1 MRIGVKRS
9 IAIAVLLVWGGL
21 GLWIVGKNDAFTRS
35 EAIEAVN
42 RELVNP
48 GLVWA
53 REDMHLNSL
62 EMWRRPCPTC
72 PPGRLL
78 GGETGLPVWE
88 NPERVRILTIGD
100 SFAVGAGLFDANARW
115 GARLEQTLSKRH
127 GDGNIE
133 VVSIGESAVSA
144 FAYTAWLEAIA
155 RGDYSWFT
163 NDETGVLRG
172 KFDAIV
178 IGHIGNDV
186 VHSPGDAYLRLPD
199 LQIIPWDRQEGIIGR
214 DETNPNWEAYTMLPS
229 RMAAAG
235 GGAAML
241 VVPIYSNGV
250 DEAFGDPRI
259 RPLYEAAGFDVVHM
273 VLGAE
278 WVKRAGPERSR
289 VNPADLH
296 PGHGFYAAASMDM
309 ADAVEKAIGPTRIAR
324 AKARG
329 GEVRRPLIASHL
341 SIGLKVEHNTSGADV
356 AWNGNAWTPAPD
368 ICFSATGRSEGSY
381 LECNVY
387 RYQGSRIP
395 AQHLPCA
402 TLGRPHMVL
411 AFASDREGTATIE
424 HLDGGGIVLEVYGY
438 RYGEIDVEI
447 EPVAQLAA
455 GETGTVEVR
464 GEVGF
469 DGIFVAEAGKTTC
482 EYDDDAGGMIGAF
495 QMRISEPKK

>member
-1 MRIGVKRS
+1 
-9 IAIAVLLVWGGL
+9 
-21 GLWIVGKNDAFTRS
+21 
-35 EAIEAVN
+35 
-42 RELVNP
+42 
-48 GLVWA
+48 
-53 REDMHLNSL
+53 
-62 EMWRRPCPTC
+62 
-72 PPGRLL
+72 
-78 GGETGLPVWE
+78 
-88 NPERVRILTIGD
+88 
-100 SFAVGAGLFDANARW
+100 
-115 GARLEQTLSKRH
+115 
-127 GDGNIE
+127 

-178 IGHIGNDV
+178 IGHIENDV

-199 LQIIPWDRQEGIIGR
+199 LQIIPWERQEGLIGR
-214 DETNPNWEAYTMLPS
+214 DETNPNWEAYTMLPT

-241 VVPIYSNGV
+241 VVPMYSNGV

-356 AWNGNAWTPAPD
+356 AWNGNAWTPAPG

-424 HLDGGGIVLEVYGY
+424 HLDGGGTVLEVYGY

-447 EPVAQLAA
+447 EPVARLAV
-455 GETGTVEVR
+455 GKTGTVEVR

-482 EYDDDAGGMIGAF
+482 EYEDDAGGMIGAF

>member
-1 MRIGVKRS
+1 MRLGGKRG
-9 IAIAVLLVWGGL
+9 ITLVIFLMWGGL
-21 GLWIVGKNDAFTRS
+21 GLWIVGKDDAFTRS
-35 EAIEAVN
+35 EAIETVN
-42 RELVNP
+42 RELGNP

-72 PPGRLL
+72 PTGRLL
-78 GGETGLPVWE
+78 GGETGLPEWD
-88 NPERVRILTIGD
+88 NPDRVRILTIGD
-100 SFAVGAGLFDANARW
+100 SFAVGSGLFDANARW
-115 GARLEQTLSKRH
+115 GARLEETLSKRH

-155 RGDYSWFT
+155 RDDYSWFT
-163 NDETGVLRG
+163 NDETGALRG

-186 VHSPGDAYLRLPD
+186 VYSPGDEYLRVPD
-199 LQIIPWDRQEGIIGR
+199 MQIIPWEQQTAIMNR
-214 DETNPNWEAYTMLPS
+214 DAANPNWEAYTKLPT

-241 VVPIYSNGV
+241 VAPMYSNGV

-259 RPLYEAAGFDVVHM
+259 QPLYEAAGFDVINM
-273 VLGAE
+273 RLGAE

-296 PGHGFYAAASMDM
+296 PGHGFYAVASVDM
-309 ADAVEKAIGPTRIAR
+309 ADAIETAIGPTRIAQ

-341 SIGLKVEHNTSGADV
+341 SIGLKVTTGTKGVEASWD
-356 AWNGNAWTPAPD
+356 GNVWSPAPG
-368 ICFSATGRSEGSY
+368 ICFYAGGRGEGSHLSCDTY
-381 LECNVY
+381 Y
-387 RYQGSRIP
+387 YQGSRIP

-402 TLGRPHMVL
+402 TLGRPHMVF
-411 AFASDREGTATIE
+411 AFASNRRGTSTLE
-424 HLDGGGIVLEVYGY
+424 HRGENDTVLEVYGY
-438 RYGEIDVEI
+438 RYGEVEI
-447 EPVAQLAA
+447 EIAPVARLAA
-455 GETGTVEVR
+455 GETGTIAVR
-464 GEVGF
+464 GSAGF
-469 DGIFVAEAGKTTC
+469 EGIFVAEAGKTTC
-482 EYDDDAGGMIGAF
+482 EYRDDDAGMVGPF
-495 QMRISEPKK
+495 RLYISEPGK